1 MNGTQSD
8 VITLNECSSGNPLY
22 LVVGHVHRSQIQL
35 FEHLALHLA
44 DHVAGHVDRV
54 GVPHAG
60 KHLSVQLREKVVP
73 QIDSSDSE
81 YEVHPSIISPQI
93 TQDIPAKTG
102 GNVTFA
108 FNWRKYSTIAAIL

>member
-35 FEHLALHLA
+35 FEHLALHLT

-60 KHLSVQLREKVVP
+60 KHLSVQLC
-73 QIDSSDSE
+73 
-81 YEVHPSIISPQI
+81 
-93 TQDIPAKTG
+93 
-102 GNVTFA
+102 
-108 FNWRKYSTIAAIL
+108 